1 MRSVPFA
8 ATLSQP
14 NRGTTMLVC
23 RAWSCNC
30 VPRVVRHVPTVLVL
44 ATALLLG
51 VVPGA
56 RAASAEAQQA
66 AALAHQSGAFES
78 ALEHWSQALRA
89 AQAEGSLQAQ
99 ARAELGAARTYL
111 ALGRAP
117 LAMQRLERAQQ
128 LATDG
133 GEQSLLA
140 PIAAALGS
148 ASLLAGEPAKAR
160 TALELAITQGR
171 SGGDQDVIAHSA
183 NDLARLEADAGNTA
197 RAAELYRQSMA
208 SARAS
213 NNPALE
219 ATAAVN
225 LARLALPAGER
236 AQALSMAG
244 QRVRALPP
252 SHIRAM
258 TLVSIARQHAEGGD
272 GAAPDAASLRQAAA
286 DYDAA
291 AATARQ
297 LGDARVLSYAL
308 GYKGAMEE
316 AAGRPQ
322 AALELTR
329 QAAQAAR
336 QVDAKESLYRWEWQ
350 AGRLLRQL
358 GDEDGALVAYRVAAT
373 TLERIRPDLAASG
386 SGSFRTKASPVYLG
400 VADLLI
406 RRAERAASKDT
417 AQADLREAR
426 KTMEA
431 LKSAELEDF
440 FQDDCVASLKSKTSG
455 IDALAPQTAA
465 LYPIVLPDRLSI
477 LVSFPD
483 GMREY
488 TSPVGAA
495 ALEAETRA
503 MRRMLEKRTTREYL
517 RHARQLYDWVVRP
530 AQADLERAGIKTLV
544 FIPDGALRTIPL
556 SALNDG
562 TRFLIE
568 KYAVAT
574 SPGLTLTDPRPLA
587 DVPPKVLMAGL
598 TESVQGF
605 SALPGVKTE
614 ISQIGSLLPG
624 TQLLDQSFQTAQF
637 RNSLAASPYTIVH
650 MASHG
655 EFGASAQQTFVLT
668 HDGRINLNELEGLLG
683 GTKYRS
689 QPVQMLVLSACETAA
704 GDDRAALGLAG
715 IAVKAGARSAMATL
729 WSVSDVASTQ
739 LVGDFYR
746 ELTTG
751 SESKAQALRNAQ
763 LALLADRRYRHPYYW
778 SPFLL
783 IGNWL

>member
-1 MRSVPFA
+1 
-8 ATLSQP
+8 
-14 NRGTTMLVC
+14 MLV
-23 RAWSCNC
+23 AM
-30 VPRVVRHVPTVLVL
+30 VLL
-44 ATALLLG
+44 AGALP
-51 VVPGA
+51 VAHAAAPGPY
-56 RAASAEAQQA
+56 QA
-66 AALAHQSGAFES
+66 AELDHQVGAFES
-78 ALEHWSQALRA
+78 ALRHWDQALLA
-89 AQAEGSLQAQ
+89 AQASGDALAQ
-99 ARAELGAARTYL
+99 ARVQLGAARTYL

-117 LAMQRLERAQQ
+117 LATQRLQRAQQ
-128 LATDG
+128 LAMASGD
-133 GEQSLLA
+133 QALLA
-140 PIAAALGS
+140 PISAALGS
-148 ASLLAGEPAKAR
+148 ALLLAGESAKASE
-160 TALELAITQGR
+160 ALEQAIALGR
-171 SGGDQDVIAHSA
+171 SGSDQDVIAQSA
-183 NDLARLEADAGNTA
+183 NDLARLEAEAGDTP
-197 RAAELYRQSMA
+197 RAAALYRQSMA
-208 SARAS
+208 SAQAS
-213 NNPALE
+213 GNPALE

-225 LARLALPAGER
+225 LARLALPADER
-236 AQALSMAG
+236 AQALSTAG
-244 QRVRALPP
+244 RLVRALPP

-258 TLVSIARQHAEGGD
+258 TLVSVARQYSEGSD
-272 GAAPDAASLRQAAA
+272 GVVPSAPSLRQAAA
-286 DYDAA
+286 DYDSA

-297 LGDARVLSYAL
+297 IGDARVLSYAL

-322 AALELTR
+322 TALALTR

-336 QVDAKESLYRWEWQ
+336 QADAKESLYRWEWQ

-358 GDEDGALVAYRVAAT
+358 GDDDGALVAYRVAAN

-406 RRAERAASKDT
+406 RRAERAAGQES

-440 FQDDCVASLKSKTSG
+440 FQDDCVASLNSKTSG

-503 MRRMLEKRTTREYL
+503 MRKMLEKRTTREYL

-562 TRFLIE
+562 NQFLVE

-614 ISQIGSLLPG
+614 IDQIGTLLPG

-637 RNSLAASPYTIVH
+637 RSALASSPYTIVH

-751 SESKAQALRNAQ
+751 GASKAAALRNAQ